1 MGCRLKFKYD
11 FDKDRFEDLC
21 EPLKY
26 LAHEMDFFFIVNG
39 HEMVV
44 TSTWSTPEEN
54 KKLNRKEVQHVE
66 KRAID
71 IRSIGLPEKFKKEF
85 MTRFSTLYKGWG
97 AISRTSGLEALIV
110 FHTGTAEHFH
120 IQLRKDWSKIKI
132 PKEKTNETIH

>member
-1 MGCRLKFKYD
+1 MKFKHD
-11 FDKDRFEDLC
+11 FDKERFEDLC

-26 LAHEMDFFFIVNG
+26 LAHEMDFFFTVNG

-54 KKLNRKEVQHVE
+54 AKLNRKEIQHVE
-66 KRAID
+66 RRAID

-97 AISRTSGLEALIV
+97 AISRSSGQEALIV
-110 FHTGTAEHFH
+110 HHTGTAEHFH
-120 IQLRKDWSKIKI
+120 VQLKRDHAKIKI
-132 PKEKTNETIH
+132 PKEGMNGKATTIH